1 METTDLTPDEFSGQS
16 PDAFS
21 IGTERKDF
29 TTRCATILAAA
40 GLMLGMPF
48 VQSCSK
54 AQAGPN
60 GGDVVAMN
68 DGKTSAEVLS
78 NAESG
83 EVMVHTWDND
93 LKSARPVEARPLTMG
108 ADDKQVQLEPH
119 PLASDPPGYCSR
131 FYGRAEWLRGG
142 NMHHGW
148 LGHSG
153 AESGRMHFDWNR
165 GWKAGGMHGGMWS
178 GMGGHGPGMGQGGP
192 GGMHK

>member
-1 METTDLTPDEFSGQS
+1 MKNKPIRCSSHS
-16 PDAFS
+16 PDAVS
-21 IGTERKDF
+21 VATERKGF
-29 TTRCATILAAA
+29 TKRWTAILAAA
-40 GLMLGMPF
+40 GLAMAMLC

-54 AQAGPN
+54 AKAGPN
-60 GGDVVAMN
+60 GGDIVALD

-108 ADDKQVQLEPH
+108 ANDKQVQLEPH

-131 FYGRAEWLRGG
+131 FYGRADWLRGG

-153 AESGRMHFDWNR
+153 AESGRMYFDWDR
-165 GWKAGGMHGGMWS
+165 GWKAGGMHSGMWS
-178 GMGGHGPGMGQGGP
+178 EMGGHGPGMGQGGH
-192 GGMHK
+192 GGMRR